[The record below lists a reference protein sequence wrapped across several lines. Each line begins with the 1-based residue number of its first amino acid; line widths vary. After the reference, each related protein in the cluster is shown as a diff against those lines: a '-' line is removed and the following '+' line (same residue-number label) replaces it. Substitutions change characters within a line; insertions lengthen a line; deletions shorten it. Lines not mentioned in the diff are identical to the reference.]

1 MLYAIASAL
10 LPILFVVFLGW
21 LAARTKIIPSSAAGT
36 LAAFVVNFALPLSLF
51 LAAADAKTSDL
62 ANWRYVLALVVGIAG
77 TFIVGFVLSKLVF
90 KHDLRA
96 AAIQAQSCSFP
107 NMAYCGPP
115 VLGAVIGP
123 AGILAVLIGNLVTSL
138 ITLPTTLVLLRAGEG
153 GSGDGAG
160 RKSPRPGLATL
171 VGTSLLG
178 AAKAPLVWLPVAGIV
193 LALLGVKLPQ
203 LVTSMTNEIGSASG
217 GVALFTLGLM
227 LESLVVKLDREV
239 VINVA
244 VKNLLQPALL
254 LGAAFVLGLHGPLG
268 KEVFLIGVL
277 PSGTIVPSLAHSNK
291 AYETQASLTAMASTL
306 FSIITITAGI
316 VIAKALP

>member
-51 LAAADAKTSDL
+51 VAAADAKTSDL
-62 ANWRYVLALVVGIAG
+62 ANWRYVLALIAGIAG
-77 TFIVGFVLSKLVF
+77 AFIIGLVLSKLVF

-153 GSGDGAG
+153 GGAG
-160 RKSPRPGLATL
+160 RNGPAPGLAKL
-171 VGTSLLG
+171 IGSSLLG

-193 LALLGVKLPQ
+193 LALLGVKPPG

-227 LESLVVKLDREV
+227 LKSLAVKLDREV
-239 VINVA
+239 LLNVA
-244 VKNLLQPALL
+244 VKNLVQPALL
-254 LGAAFVLGLHGPLG
+254 LGAAFVLGLHGPLV

-291 AYETQASLTAMASTL
+291 TYETQASLTAMASTL
-306 FSIITITAGI
+306 FSIVTITVGI

>member
-21 LAARTKIIPSSAAGT
+21 LAARTKVIPSSAAGT

-62 ANWRYVLALVVGIAG
+62 ANWRYVLALVAGITGA
-77 TFIVGFVLSKLVF
+77 FIVGLVLSKLVF

-138 ITLPTTLVLLRAGEG
+138 ITLPTTLVLLKAGEG
-153 GSGDGAG
+153 GGAAD
-160 RKSPRPGLATL
+160 RNRPRPGLAKL
-171 VGTSLLG
+171 IGTSLLG

-193 LALLGVKLPQ
+193 LALFGVRLPQ

-217 GVALFTLGLM
+217 GVALSTLGLM

-254 LGAAFVLGLHGPLG
+254 LGAAFVLGLHGPLD

-291 AYETQASLTAMASTL
+291 TYETQASLTAMASTL